1 METVN
6 NSSVVGPSLCF
17 QIQKVIGFSAG
28 NGALPTYQ
36 VQWAPAWVSG
46 HHLVGCE
53 HLIEDFLQKQA
64 TTSNHTETEVKN
76 TEFYEEC
83 HSQKSCSE
91 NSNGYNTRDPT
102 KPDLTSSS
110 ALHDEPCEVADEDE
124 ETGELWQDHVP
135 VDDGEIY
142 YEEGDEYTIAN
153 DGDTTVQQSSHFD
166 QTSNITQHEMNSCE
180 NTTSSTH
187 SDSQLVTVVKEEYEV
202 TEYHHQEEGGYSNM
216 SMVNSNDEYTN
227 NAYYYTHDT
236 NEHEHEPEHEIKKK
250 RRRGDTPNNVPW
262 ESLVETIGGQ
272 YKCLA
277 CGRMFNDKSNLRQHI
292 RTHSNERPYTCEVCH
307 KSFKWNKV
315 LKRHMATHFTVKPYQ
330 CSLCEKAYTQRQS
343 LKSHLKHSHGQDI
356 DVLT

>member
-1 METVN
+1 
-6 NSSVVGPSLCF
+6 
-17 QIQKVIGFSAG
+17 
-28 NGALPTYQ
+28 
-36 VQWAPAWVSG
+36 
-46 HHLVGCE
+46 
-53 HLIEDFLQKQA
+53 
-64 TTSNHTETEVKN
+64 
-76 TEFYEEC
+76 
-83 HSQKSCSE
+83 
-91 NSNGYNTRDPT
+91 
-102 KPDLTSSS
+102 
-110 ALHDEPCEVADEDE
+110 
-124 ETGELWQDHVP
+124 
-135 VDDGEIY
+135 
-142 YEEGDEYTIAN
+142 
-153 DGDTTVQQSSHFD
+153 
-166 QTSNITQHEMNSCE
+166 
-180 NTTSSTH
+180 
-187 SDSQLVTVVKEEYEV
+187 
-202 TEYHHQEEGGYSNM
+202 M

-250 RRRGDTPNNVPW
+250 KRRGDTPNNVPW

-343 LKSHLKHSHGQDI
+343 LKSHLKHSHGQNI